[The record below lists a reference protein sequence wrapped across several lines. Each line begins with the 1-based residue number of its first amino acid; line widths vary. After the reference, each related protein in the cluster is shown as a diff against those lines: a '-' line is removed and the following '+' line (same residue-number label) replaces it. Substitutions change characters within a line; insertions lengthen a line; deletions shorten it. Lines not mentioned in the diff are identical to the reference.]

1 MEVCDIGGGG
11 WVGRLA
17 SGVLA
22 LCTEITEMAIMVDLG
37 RINQNDLCEMPSK
50 AVSPS
55 MTWRYQVDYVPFLR
69 ESHNVKE
76 FHRAGRRGL
85 QPHHFRSQ
93 TTQPLES
100 NYPPLFFFLTIIHL
114 YTQEVTVL
122 YGHSKSICK
131 SSLKTYSSKIRHLTA
146 KIIGMKHIC
155 CKAVPGP

>member
-1 MEVCDIGGGG
+1 MILEAVWEG
-11 WVGRLA
+11 GRLA

-22 LCTEITEMAIMVDLG
+22 LCTEITEMAIVVDLG

-55 MTWRYQVDYVPFLR
+55 MTWRCQVDYVPFLR

-100 NYPPLFFFLTIIHL
+100 NYPPLFFFFNNNSFLNPRTDSIIWIFQK
-114 YTQEVTVL
+114 Y
-122 YGHSKSICK
+122 
-131 SSLKTYSSKIRHLTA
+131 
-146 KIIGMKHIC
+146 M
-155 CKAVPGP
+155 